1 MKFLL
6 CFLFAVVPITVLANL
21 QREGGMAIDPHT
33 FARPNEAR
41 VKHLDLD
48 VAVDFKGKEIAG
60 VASLEIENLAGVNQL
75 YLDTNRLT
83 IRRITLDQEKEPTEF
98 TLGKEVRPL
107 GQALVVKIRPETK
120 VVHIEYATSPDAGA
134 LQWLEPGQT
143 RDKKKPFLYTQS
155 QAILAR
161 SWIPCQDTPSVRM
174 TYNARV
180 KVPPDLLAIM
190 SAENPTKK
198 NQTGIYEFRMPQ
210 PIPSYLLA
218 LAVGDLEFRS
228 TGELTGV
235 YAEPSFVEQVAW
247 EFAETPKMME
257 TVEPLYGPYRWGR
270 YDILVL
276 PPSFPWGGM
285 ENPRL
290 TFVTPT
296 LVTGDRSLVATIAH
310 ELAHSWSGNLVTN
323 ATWNDFWLNEGFTN
337 YLTHRIME
345 VVYGK
350 DYAEMLSVLAIQ
362 DLQREV
368 KELGPQSADT
378 HLKYDL
384 SGRDPEEGVTAIAYE
399 KGEFFLRTIE
409 AVIGREKFDAFLNQY
424 FKTFAFQ
431 SMDSER
437 FVQYLKENLFSKNPG
452 LEEKINIS
460 AWIYGPGIPANIV
473 PVQPS
478 VFDKVA
484 EQIRDWEK
492 GKPADQLDTKG
503 WTTHHWIH
511 FIRNLPEQLS
521 ASQMEALDQAFHFS
535 STTNAEIMNEWL
547 LQVIAK
553 KYKPAYPSIEKFL
566 ASQGRRKYVKLLF
579 TEMIKTP
586 EGKEMAKEIYQRVRP
601 GYHNVSREVAER
613 ILK

>member
-1 MKFLL
+1 
-6 CFLFAVVPITVLANL
+6 
-21 QREGGMAIDPHT
+21 
-33 FARPNEAR
+33 
-41 VKHLDLD
+41 
-48 VAVDFKGKEIAG
+48 
-60 VASLEIENLAGVNQL
+60 
-75 YLDTNRLT
+75 
-83 IRRITLDQEKEPTEF
+83 
-98 TLGKEVRPL
+98 
-107 GQALVVKIRPETK
+107 
-120 VVHIEYATSPDAGA
+120 
-134 LQWLEPGQT
+134 
-143 RDKKKPFLYTQS
+143 
-155 QAILAR
+155 
-161 SWIPCQDTPSVRM
+161 M

-180 KVPPDLLAIM
+180 KVPSDLLAVM

-198 NQTGIYEFRMPQ
+198 NENGIYEFRMPQ

-228 TGELTGV
+228 TGDRTGV
-235 YAEPSFVEQVAW
+235 YAEPSFVEQAAW
-247 EFAETPKMME
+247 EFAETPKMMD
-257 TVEPLYGPYRWGR
+257 TVESLYGPYRWGR

-350 DYAEMLSVLAIQ
+350 NYVEMLSVIAMQ
-362 DLQREV
+362 DLYREV
-368 KELGPQSADT
+368 KELGPQSPDT
-378 HLKYDL
+378 RLKYDL
-384 SGRDPEEGVTAIAYE
+384 LGRDPEEGVTAIAYE

-409 AVIGREKFDAFLNQY
+409 ASVGREKFDAFLNQY

-431 SMDSER
+431 SMDTER
-437 FVQYLKENLFSKNPG
+437 FVEYLKENLFSKNPG
-452 LEEKINIS
+452 LEEKINIQ

-473 PVQPS
+473 AVKS
-478 VFDKVA
+478 SEFEKV
-484 EQIRDWEK
+484 EQEIHKWEN
-492 GKPADQLDTKG
+492 GKPADQLDTKA

-511 FIRNLPEQLS
+511 FIRSFPDDLN
-521 ASQMEALDQAFHFS
+521 AKQMESLDQSFHFS
-535 STTNAEIMNEWL
+535 SSPNAEIMNEWL

-553 KYKPAYPSIEKFL
+553 KYQPAYPSIEKFL

-586 EGKEMAKEIYQRVRP
+586 EGKEMAKQIYQKVRP
-601 GYHNVSREVAER
+601 GYHNVSRELAER